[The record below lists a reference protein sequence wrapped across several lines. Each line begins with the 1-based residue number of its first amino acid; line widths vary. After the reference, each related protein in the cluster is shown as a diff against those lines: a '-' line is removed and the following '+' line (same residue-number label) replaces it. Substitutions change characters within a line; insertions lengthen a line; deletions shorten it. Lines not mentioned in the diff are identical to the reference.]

1 MNRFIKTSLIICIA
15 LSLAACN
22 STSEKQGTTI
32 TPPAPAT
39 AQALPQPGTAAAY
52 KKGDAVPSNLVCMVN
67 DAYMVKAQI
76 AVPFNGKTYYGCCEM
91 CKNRI
96 PQDAAV
102 RKAKDPATGKPVD
115 KASAYIVITG
125 NNGEV
130 SYFENAAS
138 YKKLAQDQ

>member
-1 MNRFIKTSLIICIA
+1 MNQVIRTGFVICSA
-15 LSLAACN
+15 VFLAAC
-22 STSEKQGTTI
+22 SSPAQKQETTAAP
-32 TPPAPAT
+32 TPAAVT
-39 AQALPQPGTAAAY
+39 AALQPGTAHY
-52 KKGDAVPSNLVCMVN
+52 KKGDPVPSNLVCMVN
-67 DAYMVKAQI
+67 DAYMGKAQI
-76 AVPFNGKTYYGCCEM
+76 AVPFNGNTYYGCCEM

-102 RKAKDPATGKPVD
+102 RTAKDPATGKLVD

-130 SYFENAAS
+130 SYFENAES

>member
-1 MNRFIKTSLIICIA
+1 MHRFRTIILIICITIF
-15 LSLAACN
+15 LAACGR
-22 STSEKQGTTI
+22 SGKQETTTPPTLLTAAGTTQQ
-32 TPPAPAT
+32 T
-39 AQALPQPGTAAAY
+39 GTGSY
-52 KKGDAVPSNLVCMVN
+52 KKGDAVPSSLVCMVN
-67 DAYMVKAQI
+67 DAFMNKEQI

-102 RKAKDPATGKPVD
+102 RKATDPATGKVVD

-130 SYFENAAS
+130 SYFESADT
-138 YKKLAQDQ
+138 YKKLTQHQ